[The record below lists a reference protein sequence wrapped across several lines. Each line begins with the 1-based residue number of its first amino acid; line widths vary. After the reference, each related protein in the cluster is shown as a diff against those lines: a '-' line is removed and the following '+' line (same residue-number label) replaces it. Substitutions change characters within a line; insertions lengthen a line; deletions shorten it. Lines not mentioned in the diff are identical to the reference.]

1 MSFSFLISMRYRFQ
15 GCDLPCCV
23 EIRVYTTLSETG
35 CLPFLIMKAKVNPK
49 CLNGGNYPKYLYGI
63 KSQKKLIF
71 QNLFVPV
78 LPIPSR
84 HYGVTFHEIYI
95 YIYIS
100 KFKLNEKK
108 LLHTNSSLINR
119 TTNTES
125 NLNNTNKR
133 NLLQIYY
140 IGYKI
145 PGEGNFSKFIC
156 TLFTH
161 SFTALPFMRYI

>member
-84 HYGVTFHEIYI
+84 
-95 YIYIS
+95 
-100 KFKLNEKK
+100 
-108 LLHTNSSLINR
+108 
-119 TTNTES
+119 
-125 NLNNTNKR
+125 
-133 NLLQIYY
+133 
-140 IGYKI
+140 
-145 PGEGNFSKFIC
+145 
-156 TLFTH
+156 
-161 SFTALPFMRYI
+161 